1 MGIKRVNF
9 FCCKDDLIL
18 IIQNIEKSLK
28 LKYVAGGVY
37 SSINDVRLYTT
48 LLDYENLG
56 THKSGEHQDGYFLIV
71 EATSGITLD
80 EFRLVDGS
88 IRYSVNQL
96 KNPGSIIFHPGGIYE
111 NRFLV
116 HGQVS
121 TISTSYIA
129 QRLIKVF
136 QKEIKRQ
143 CPKKNGVFYYSE
155 EVKHLYDNGVRLI
168 TISTKSPIEYDLKI

>member
-1 MGIKRVNF
+1 M
-9 FCCKDDLIL
+9 
-18 IIQNIEKSLK
+18 
-28 LKYVAGGVY
+28 
-37 SSINDVRLYTT
+37 
-48 LLDYENLG
+48 
-56 THKSGEHQDGYFLIV
+56 
-71 EATSGITLD
+71 
-80 EFRLVDGS
+80 
-88 IRYSVNQL
+88 
-96 KNPGSIIFHPGGIYE
+96 
-111 NRFLV
+111 

-121 TISTSYIA
+121 TIGTSYNA

>member
-9 FCCKDDLIL
+9 FCCKNDLL
-18 IIQNIEKSLK
+18 LMIQNIEKSLDV
-28 LKYVAGGVY
+28 KYAAGGVY
-37 SSINDVRLYTT
+37 SSINDVQIYTT
-48 LLDYENLG
+48 LLEYADLG
-56 THKSGEHQDGYFLIV
+56 THKSGEHQDGYFLVV
-71 EATSGITLD
+71 ETPSGISLD
-80 EFRLVDGS
+80 EFRLVNGS
-88 IRYSVNQL
+88 IRYAIDQL
-96 KNPGSIIFHPGGIYE
+96 KNPDSIIFHPGGIYKD
-111 NRFLV
+111 RFLV

-121 TISTSYIA
+121 TIGTCYNA

>member
-9 FCCKDDLIL
+9 FCCKNDLL
-18 IIQNIEKSLK
+18 LMIQNIEKSLDV
-28 LKYVAGGVY
+28 KYAAGGVY
-37 SSINDVRLYTT
+37 SSINDVRIYTT
-48 LLDYENLG
+48 LLEYADLG

-143 CPKKNGVFYYSE
+143 CPKKNGTFYYSE
-155 EVKHLYDNGVRLI
+155 GVKRLYDNGVRLI
-168 TISTKSPIEYDLKI
+168 TISTKSPTEYDLKI